1 MNGNDYKAAEPK
13 NEIPPNPMKKA
24 VALKYSPDQAKAPVL
39 TAKGQGRIA
48 DQIMQKAKEHGVPIQ
63 EDSSLVEVLSKL
75 DVDQEIPQELYK
87 LVAEILSFIYRS
99 DQRAKEFGREPYD
112 R

>member
-1 MNGNDYKAAEPK
+1 MSNEYFKQADKGSEPV
-13 NEIPPNPMKKA
+13 PNPIKKA
-24 VALKYSPDQAKAPVL
+24 VALKYLPDEAKAPVL
-39 TAKGQGRIA
+39 VAKGKGHIA
-48 DQIMQKAKEHGVPIQ
+48 EEILKKAKENGVPVQ

-75 DVDQEIPQELYK
+75 DLDQEIPQELYQ

-99 DQRAKEFGREPYD
+99 DQRAKEFGRGQHD